1 MSQRRN
7 DPGMEPLD
15 AADRAL
21 LSELLPLLDDRP
33 GPARRRAGT
42 TSETT
47 VKSLVELALAQ
58 RELPTLAMDMP
69 EEALRPTGRA
79 PMRTR
84 GRTAMLIAASLALFS
99 LGAAGAVLVARVT
112 QRRVEAPPAP
122 VHRSPR
128 PSVAEAPAAPP
139 EEVLEAEPVVDFGPE
154 VAVVTPPAPSRRR
167 TVRVPR
173 HRTAPKAASP
183 AAAAS
188 SNWLEEVDLER
199 APLEDLLALANHL
212 RRGHDW
218 GSADEVYRAVV
229 ARFPGSDAAVVAEI
243 ASATLHVE
251 QLRDA
256 SGALEGYRRA
266 LAARPTG
273 ALAEEARWGIVEALR
288 ALKDPSA
295 EAAALREF
303 LERHPVSALAPA
315 ARRRAAELGQ

>member
-1 MSQRRN
+1 MSQSRN
-7 DPGMEPLD
+7 DTGMDPLD

-21 LSELLPLLDDRP
+21 LSELLPPLDDRP

-42 TSETT
+42 TSEAT
-47 VKSLVELALAQ
+47 VKSLVELALSQ
-58 RELPTLAMDMP
+58 RELPTVVMDLP
-69 EEALRPTGRA
+69 EIAPRVTGRG
-79 PMRTR
+79 PLRTR

-122 VHRSPR
+122 AHRSPR
-128 PSVAEAPAAPP
+128 PSAAVAEAPVAPP
-139 EEVLEAEPVVDFGPE
+139 EEVLEAEPVVEIAPE
-154 VAVVTPPAPSRRR
+154 VAVVPPPATSRRR

-183 AAAAS
+183 AAAS
-188 SNWLEEVDLER
+188 SLEEVDLER

-243 ASATLHVE
+243 ASSTLHVE
-251 QLRDA
+251 QLRDP

-288 ALKDPSA
+288 ALKDTSS

-315 ARRRAAELGQ
+315 ARRRVAELGR